1 MTPSRDCADHLGD
14 ILDAIEKAGR
24 FARGMTLQQF
34 ENDEKTAFAVIR
46 ALEIIG
52 ESTKRI
58 PSDLRDRFPNV
69 PRREMAAMGDNLIH
83 DYSRVN
89 LEVVWRT
96 LSEDLPRLEQS
107 IRQIVAGIDE

>member
-1 MTPSRDCADHLGD
+1 
-14 ILDAIEKAGR
+14 
-24 FARGMTLQQF
+24 
-34 ENDEKTAFAVIR
+34 
-46 ALEIIG
+46 
-52 ESTKRI
+52 
-58 PSDLRDRFPNV
+58 
-69 PRREMAAMGDNLIH
+69 MAAMGDNLIH